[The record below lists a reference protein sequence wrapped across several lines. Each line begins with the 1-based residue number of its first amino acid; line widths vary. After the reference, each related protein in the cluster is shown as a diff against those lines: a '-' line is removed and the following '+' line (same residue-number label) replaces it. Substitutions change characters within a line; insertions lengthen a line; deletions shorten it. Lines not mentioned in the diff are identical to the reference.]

1 MADDPLIYS
10 DGDEPLEVAAAA
22 AETPDEPPFELDPAT
37 HPWLRDLTERDLA
50 RLAVDLTSFICRPSF
65 GVRSKRDIELRTFEL
80 LREHR
85 NDWTSL
91 GEIADDLAIS
101 RSKAR
106 ALSLDFQARRV
117 GALGRGARTKLL
129 REFVDTWPTAL
140 IEYDDQ
146 KLRLVIDDPF
156 MRDLLKNFAF
166 ARGILIDHSFA
177 PEIQV
182 FKWAAYAALLE
193 ALHFDRKITS
203 DDFHNL
209 TAYLR
214 RQVLT
219 TASREALEN
228 AETQKQ
234 LRALEDKAQKVLK
247 TKMEQRHDAVQ
258 EFLRAYGPTL
268 AGLAGKALIPG
279 S

>member
-1 MADDPLIYS
+1 MADNTLIYAE
-10 DGDEPLEVAAAA
+10 GDEPIDE
-22 AETPDEPPFELDPAT
+22 ETAPDEGSDEPAFELDAGT
-37 HPWLRDLTERDLA
+37 HPWLRDLTERELA
-50 RLAVDLTSFICRPSF
+50 RLAVALTFFICRPSF
-65 GVRSKRDIELRTFEL
+65 GVRTKREIELCTFEL

-85 NDWTSL
+85 KDWTSL
-91 GEIADDLAIS
+91 GEIADDLAVS

-117 GALGRGARTKLL
+117 GSLGRGARTKLL
-129 REFVDTWPTAL
+129 REFVATWPTVL

-182 FKWAAYAALLE
+182 FKWSAYAALLE

-203 DDFHNL
+203 EDFHNL
-209 TAYLR
+209 TALLR
-214 RQVLT
+214 RQILT
-219 TASREALEN
+219 TASRDAL
-228 AETQKQ
+228 ARAQVQKQ
-234 LRALEDKAQKVLK
+234 LSGLEAQAQKVLK
-247 TKMEQRHDAVQ
+247 TKIERRSEAVQ
-258 EFLRAYGPTL
+258 AFLKAYGPTL
-268 AGLAGKALIPG
+268 AGLAGRAVIPAP
-279 S
+279 